1 MYRLDEGEI
10 KKFQHLKKYFAW
22 RKRRKEMDTLYEV
35 ASFTLEGRGG
45 NLAGV
50 KLLKEDE
57 TLSEESMQQ
66 LSKEL
71 NYSETAFVK
80 RLSEEA
86 FQLRYFTPLAEVPLC
101 GHATIA
107 AFSLLKQL
115 NQLEAGNYFIE
126 TKAGRLELQILDDA
140 TIYMEQ
146 SLPIFYSE
154 QPDLGLIAESLGLES
169 GDIASEFPI
178 EIVSTGLKDLI
189 IPVKNT
195 AILHSLVPNVEAIC
209 TISKQLEI
217 IGYHVFALNEGD
229 QQPIQCRNFAPFVGI
244 NEEYATGTSN
254 GALAC
259 YLFKKKHSKGN
270 QRYDFLQGRQTKE
283 QQGQILAE
291 IKATDQHIDHVFVG
305 GKAVLKRTLSS

>member
-1 MYRLDEGEI
+1 MN
-10 KKFQHLKKYFAW
+10 KV
-22 RKRRKEMDTLYEV
+22 YEV
-35 ASFTLEGRGG
+35 SSFTIQGQGG

-50 KLLKEDE
+50 KILKEEE
-57 TLSEESMQQ
+57 TPSDSFMQQ
-66 LSKEL
+66 LSQKL
-71 NYSETAFVK
+71 NYSETVFVK
-80 RLSEEA
+80 RLNQEV

-126 TKAGRLELQILDDA
+126 TKAGRLALQILDDA

-154 QPDLGLIAESLGLES
+154 QPDMRGIAESLGLES
-169 GDIASEFPI
+169 GDIVSGFPI

-195 AILHSLVPNVEAIC
+195 AILHNLVPDFDAIS
-209 TISKQLEI
+209 TISKKLAI
-217 IGYHVFALNEGD
+217 IGYHVFAANED
-229 QQPIQCRNFAPFVGI
+229 WQQPIQCRNFAPFVGI
-244 NEEYATGTSN
+244 DEEYATGTSN

-259 YLFKKKHSKGN
+259 YLFKKNQRKGN
-270 QRYDFLQGRQTKE
+270 QKYNFLQGRQSKK
-283 QQGQILAE
+283 QQGQILVELKAAE
-291 IKATDQHIDHVFVG
+291 NRIRHVYVG
-305 GKAVLKRTLSS
+305 GKAVLKRTLSI